1 MKEKEDHKLSISLN
15 YGPSSVFVI
24 TIFCLVELYFYQTC
38 RQSKLKIRDWQE
50 NFSMDVIL
58 LVLYCHDWADNYR
71 EYISTFNDW
80 SLSI

>member
-15 YGPSSVFVI
+15 YETLCNNDFLSCRI
-24 TIFCLVELYFYQTC
+24 IFLSNC

-50 NFSMDVIL
+50 NFAMDIIL
-58 LVLYCHDWADNYR
+58 SVLYCHDWADNYR